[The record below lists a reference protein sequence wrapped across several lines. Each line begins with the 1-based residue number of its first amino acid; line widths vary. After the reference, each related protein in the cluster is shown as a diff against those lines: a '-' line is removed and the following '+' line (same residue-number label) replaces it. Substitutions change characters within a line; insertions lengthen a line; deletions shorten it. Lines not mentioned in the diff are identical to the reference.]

1 MQLLK
6 ICLTLSDPFT
16 VARNQHRQQRGLL
29 RNRSGFVQASSATGS
44 DGEGNRDSL
53 PAPALDAPAVAPPP
67 APGLDTQGLAI
78 VSMIEQQ
85 LNRYFSAMSARTE
98 AVQRG
103 AEASQDELA
112 RHFQSQIDTLRSDLD
127 NQPEIPTELGIAPEV
142 RAELQAELH
151 TNLQVELHTALRD
164 ELHNTL
170 RDELRAALRD
180 ELRTELRSE
189 LRSELRTEL
198 RAELQSELQAE
209 LRSEQ
214 LEEREKVGVRLNQ
227 FAAQSS
233 AVAQQLVDTASTLH
247 QRINDTGRA
256 LEGQIDERTVAL
268 TKTIT
273 DTVETSRAAMAE
285 KLSIVARKVDDNDQR
300 TVDRMLAMEER
311 VNDQTGTRF
320 ADLDANIG
328 RVSRGVDEAI
338 GAMSHRLAELDAAQL
353 GLVERIEQLAI
364 DVSKVDE
371 EALNRL
377 SEQMSSAIGESMLV
391 RIEMERLGVATGEQI
406 DKVNV
411 RIGELATIVN
421 DATMDVSTAVQLERL
436 EEIERALV
444 ELDPDQFVRKSE
456 LNVATATD
464 QAPQPAPEVPAAVA
478 FDAPVTQVPQPI
490 VEAPAA
496 NLSPVSAVNGTELT
510 ANGVQFLVTSMGELQ
525 VDAGESPSD
534 SKADAP
540 ALVDAWFDQP
550 VPAPQFAPAPEPD
563 PDALAA
569 TLEWEEHVEAVIS
582 GETVDQVPPAEAID
596 PTKAHPRR
604 RATDFGIVEERPAP
618 HLLRRATDA
627 RVNNPEVGPKSE
639 HRVSENGPS
648 TPSASTDEADEVK
661 PFLPSPPTK
670 YTTEAYSSDSTL
682 SSW

>member
-1 MQLLK
+1 M
-6 ICLTLSDPFT
+6 
-16 VARNQHRQQRGLL
+16 
-29 RNRSGFVQASSATGS
+29 
-44 DGEGNRDSL
+44 
-53 PAPALDAPAVAPPP
+53 
-67 APGLDTQGLAI
+67 QGLAI

-85 LNRYFSAMSARTE
+85 LNRYFSAMSARTD

-112 RHFQSQIDTLRSDLD
+112 RHFQSQIDTLRTDLD
-127 NQPEIPTELGIAPEV
+127 SQPEIPTQVGIPTELRDELH
-142 RAELQAELH
+142 AELRSDL
-151 TNLQVELHTALRD
+151 VIELHTALRD
-164 ELHNTL
+164 ELHNAL

-180 ELRTELRSE
+180 E

-233 AVAQQLVDTASTLH
+233 AVAQQLVDTAATLH

-256 LEGQIDERTVAL
+256 LEGQIDERTVVL

-273 DTVETSRAAMAE
+273 DTVETSRASLSE
-285 KLSIVARKVDDNDQR
+285 KLSIVGRKVDDNDQR

-311 VNDQTGTRF
+311 INDQTGTRF

-377 SEQMSSAIGESMLV
+377 SEQMSSAVGESMLV
-391 RIEMERLGVATGEQI
+391 RIEMERLGASTAEHI

-444 ELDPDQFVRKSE
+444 ELDPDQFVRKDD
-456 LNVATATD
+456 LNSGVASSSMPAAAPDALADYLAQDRTPAAEPPIVDTAPP
-464 QAPQPAPEVPAAVA
+464 AAAQPADHVAA
-478 FDAPVTQVPQPI
+478 PK
-490 VEAPAA
+490 
-496 NLSPVSAVNGTELT
+496 VNGHSRADLT
-510 ANGVQFLVTSMGELQ
+510 ADDVS
-525 VDAGESPSD
+525 
-534 SKADAP
+534 ADAP
-540 ALVDAWFDQP
+540 AFVDAWFDQP
-550 VPAPQFAPAPEPD
+550 VPAAQFVPAPEPD

-582 GETVDQVPPAEAID
+582 GETIEQVAPVAAID
-596 PTKAHPRR
+596 PAKAHPRR
-604 RATDFGIVEERPAP
+604 RASDFGIAEERPAP

-627 RVNNPEVGPKSE
+627 RVKNPEAGSKSE
-639 HRVSENGPS
+639 RRATENGPITS
-648 TPSASTDEADEVK
+648 SEASDEPESVK
-661 PFLPSPPTK
+661 PFLPSSPTK
-670 YTTEAYSSDSTL
+670 YAPEAYSSDSTL

>member
-1 MQLLK
+1 MQFLK

-112 RHFQSQIDTLRSDLD
+112 RHFQSQIDALRSDLD

-151 TNLQVELHTALRD
+151 TNLQIELHTALRD

-180 ELRTELRSE
+180 ELRTE

-436 EEIERALV
+436 EEIERALI
-444 ELDPDQFVRKSE
+444 ELDPDQFMRKSE
-456 LNVATATD
+456 LNVAE
-464 QAPQPAPEVPAAVA
+464 QSS
-478 FDAPVTQVPQPI
+478 
-490 VEAPAA
+490 EAPAA
-496 NLSPVSAVNGTELT
+496 EPDALADYLAMDRTPAAESPGVEPTEVVAPVNGQTT
-510 ANGVQFLVTSMGELQ
+510 HTNGS
-525 VDAGESPSD
+525 
-534 SKADAP
+534 AP
-540 ALVDAWFDQP
+540 GFVDAWFDQP
-550 VPAPQFAPAPEPD
+550 APAPQFAPAPEPD

-596 PTKAHPRR
+596 PTKAHPKR

-648 TPSASTDEADEVK
+648 TASASTDEADEVK

>member
-1 MQLLK
+1 M
-6 ICLTLSDPFT
+6 
-16 VARNQHRQQRGLL
+16 
-29 RNRSGFVQASSATGS
+29 
-44 DGEGNRDSL
+44 
-53 PAPALDAPAVAPPP
+53 
-67 APGLDTQGLAI
+67 QGLAI

-127 NQPEIPTELGIAPEV
+127 NQPEIPTELGIAPEL

-151 TNLQVELHTALRD
+151 TNLQIELHTALRD

-170 RDELRAALRD
+170 RDELRSTLRD
-180 ELRTELRSE
+180 E

-233 AVAQQLVDTASTLH
+233 AMAQQLVDTASTLH

-273 DTVETSRAAMAE
+273 DTVETSRAATAE

-338 GAMSHRLAELDAAQL
+338 GAMSHRLSELDAAQL

-456 LNVATATD
+456 VNNGEVG
-464 QAPQPAPEVPAAVA
+464 QEAPPAEVDALADYLAQDRTPVVESPVEPERG
-478 FDAPVTQVPQPI
+478 APV
-490 VEAPAA
+490 
-496 NLSPVSAVNGTELT
+496 NGHASGDLT
-510 ANGVQFLVTSMGELQ
+510 ADDLQLLVTSIDEGNERDKQ
-525 VDAGESPSD
+525 SSGS
-534 SKADAP
+534 AP
-540 ALVDAWFDQP
+540 GLVDAWFDQP
-550 VPAPQFAPAPEPD
+550 VPAAQFLPAPEPN

-582 GETVDQVPPAEAID
+582 GESVEQVPPAEAID
-596 PTKAHPRR
+596 PSKAHPRR
-604 RATDFGIVEERPAP
+604 RATDFGINEERPAP

-648 TPSASTDEADEVK
+648 APSASTDEAEEAK
-661 PFLPSPPTK
+661 PFLPSPSTK